1 MRIFNSW
8 LLLLVLVTAPSVLS
22 APSKSLA
29 QRAKTL
35 SDKTATAKI
44 ANVKIAS
51 GKTPAAKINA
61 EEATASVNW
70 RIERQALEGELA
82 NRLEDIAAWCRDND
96 IQQQVE
102 QTFSLHRPR
111 DLNRQYIFIPSE
123 DAMPV
128 SPEGVHGQWLT
139 KINEVRNWQA
149 ERIFELAKRATQAGA
164 GNSAFQLLNEV
175 LYFNSDHEQVRKIL
189 GHTKTDEGWR
199 VAPDRIKV
207 RPGARNHDTLR
218 WPAKSYIVVTTPN
231 FSIESNASEA
241 QTRYLA
247 EKLERWHAVWRQVF
261 FEYWSSASVL
271 QRWIDGKSSY
281 RHSRKKFR
289 VVFFKNRNDY
299 TGGLSNFVPGIEQ
312 STGYYFQRISYFYDD
327 PDRSVEDTWRHELT
341 HQLFRESIKTGRS
354 PFEDHFIWLD
364 EGIATYFESLSDFG
378 DYVTLGGFEARRIQ
392 HARVRMFLENFP
404 VSTQEI
410 SELGRKDLQ
419 QHQEIRRLYSVFA
432 GLTDMLMNGDQGAME
447 PKLTEF
453 LKIIFAGRKIKAKT
467 FETIMGYS
475 YEELDQ
481 NYRNFL
487 RVDGDQVAKFLSLPL
502 TRTEMSLAGA
512 KIDED
517 GFKAL
522 GECHNLNWIDLS
534 NNTITATGIAR
545 LANCKQL
552 NQLFFTESRLERGS
566 LKACA
571 IFPKLDE
578 LDLSGSSVV
587 DPQLVELA
595 GLQGLTSLRL
605 TATQV
610 SDAGLVALEKL
621 PNLRSLDVSR
631 SKVTDAGI
639 ARLKQRL
646 PNLTITK

>member
-1 MRIFNSW
+1 MRIFTLW
-8 LLLLVLVTAPSVLS
+8 LLYLATLLAIPSG
-22 APSKSLA
+22 SLA
-29 QRAKTL
+29 QNSQSANAKKSVETE
-35 SDKTATAKI
+35 TAI
-44 ANVKIAS
+44 
-51 GKTPAAKINA
+51 
-61 EEATASVNW
+61 NW
-70 RIERQALEGELA
+70 RIEREALDREFA

-96 IQQQVE
+96 IEQQVE
-102 QTFSLHRPR
+102 QTFSLYQSR
-111 DLNRQYIFIPSE
+111 DLSRQYIFIPPEKS
-123 DAMPV
+123 MPTAL
-128 SPEGVHGQWLT
+128 EGIHGQWLT
-139 KINEVRNWQA
+139 KIEETRTWQA
-149 ERIFELAKRATQAGA
+149 ERIFELAKRAAKAGA
-164 GNSAFQLLNEV
+164 GNSAFQMLNEV
-175 LYFNSDHEQVRKIL
+175 LYFNNDHKEVRKIL
-189 GHTKTDEGWR
+189 GHTSTDDGWR

-207 RPGARNHDTLR
+207 RPSSRNHDTLR
-218 WPAKSYIVVTTPN
+218 WPAKSYIIVTTPN
-231 FSIESNASEA
+231 FSIESNAGEE

-271 QRWIDGKSSY
+271 QRWIEGKSSY

-299 TGGLSNFVPGIEQ
+299 TNGLSNFVPGIEQ

-341 HQLFRESIKTGRS
+341 HQLFRESIKTGKS

-404 VSTQEI
+404 VSTREI

-419 QHQEIRRLYSVFA
+419 KHKEIRRLYSVFA
-432 GLTDMLMNGDQGAME
+432 GLTDMLMNGDQGEME

-467 FETIMGYS
+467 FETIMGHS

-481 NYRNFL
+481 QYRKFL
-487 RVDGDQVAKFLSLPL
+487 QVDRTQVAKFLSLPL

-512 KIDED
+512 KIDEE
-517 GFKAL
+517 GFVAL
-522 GECHNLNWIDLS
+522 GKCHNLNWIDLS
-534 NNTITATGIAR
+534 NNTITPAGIAR
-545 LANCKQL
+545 LADCKQL
-552 NQLFFTESRLERGS
+552 SQLFFTECRLERGA
-566 LKACA
+566 LQACS
-571 IFPKLDE
+571 IFKNLDE

-595 GLQGLTSLRL
+595 GLQSLTSLRL
-605 TATQV
+605 TKTQI
-610 SDAGLVALEKL
+610 SDAGLAALERL
-621 PNLRSLDVSR
+621 PNLRSLDLSR
-631 SKVTDAGI
+631 SRVTDAGV
-639 ARLKQRL
+639 ARLKQQL
-646 PNLTITK
+646 PNLNITK